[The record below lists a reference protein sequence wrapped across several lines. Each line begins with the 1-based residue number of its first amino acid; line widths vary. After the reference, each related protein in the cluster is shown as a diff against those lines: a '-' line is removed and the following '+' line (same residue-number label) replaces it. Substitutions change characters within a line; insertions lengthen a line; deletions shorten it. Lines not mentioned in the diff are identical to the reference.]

1 MKTLKQIR
9 EAYLTEAKVSMAK
22 LKAGDKVQIL
32 AKGAGARSNGLKTG
46 ENPYGE
52 GNTVQIL
59 GFGVVPFKAKKS
71 NKRDVIA
78 RSIDDFKK
86 KYKQEIKDLKAQDDY
101 GYERDLQQ
109 RGSSR
114 AKLNIIANDI
124 VKNSGY
130 VGFIYQSSSG
140 PGLMYISRSLSDDK
154 WAVNFGDDMEFDLIT

>member
-59 GFGVVPFKAKKS
+59 GFGVVPFKKKS

-86 KYKQEIKDLKAQDDY
+86 KYKQEIKDLKSDDKY
-101 GYERDLQQ
+101 DRDLSM
-109 RGSSR
+109 RGNSR
-114 AKLNIIANDI
+114 IKLSILANDI
-124 VKNSGY
+124 VKNSGF
-130 VGFIYQSSSG
+130 VGFIYQSSK
-140 PGLMYISRSLSDDK
+140 GLGLLYISRSLSDDK
-154 WAVNFGDDMEFDLIT
+154 WAVNFGDDMEFDLVT

>member
-59 GFGVVPFKAKKS
+59 GFGVVPFKKKS

-86 KYKQEIKDLKAQDDY
+86 KYKQEIKDLKSDDKY
-101 GYERDLQQ
+101 DRDLSM
-109 RGSSR
+109 RGNSR
-114 AKLNIIANDI
+114 IKLSILANDI
-124 VKNSGY
+124 VKNSGF
-130 VGFIYQSSSG
+130 VGFIYQSSK
-140 PGLMYISRSLSDDK
+140 GLGLLYISRSLSNDK
-154 WAVNFGDDMEFDLIT
+154 WAVNFGDDMEFDLVA

>member
-1 MKTLKQIR
+1 MKTLSQIR
-9 EAYLTEAKVSMAK
+9 EAFLIEGKVSMAK

-32 AKGAGARSNGLKTG
+32 AKGASAVRNGLKKG

-59 GFGVVPFKAKKS
+59 GFGVVPFKKKS

-86 KYKQEIKDLKAQDDY
+86 KYKQEIKDLKSDDKY
-101 GYERDLQQ
+101 DRDLAM
-109 RGSSR
+109 RGNSR
-114 AKLNIIANDI
+114 AKLSQIANDI
-124 VKNSGY
+124 VKNSGF
-130 VGFIYQSSSG
+130 VGFIYQSSK
-140 PGLMYISRSLSDDK
+140 GLGLLYISRSLSDDK

>member
-1 MKTLKQIR
+1 MKTIKQIR

-59 GFGVVPFKAKKS
+59 GFGVVPFKKKS

-86 KYKQEIKDLKAQDDY
+86 KYKQEIKDLKSDDKY
-101 GYERDLQQ
+101 DRDLSM
-109 RGSSR
+109 RGNSR
-114 AKLNIIANDI
+114 IKLSILANDI
-124 VKNSGY
+124 VKNSGF
-130 VGFIYQSSSG
+130 VGFIYQSSK
-140 PGLMYISRSLSDDK
+140 GLGLLYISRSLSNDK
-154 WAVNFGDDMEFDLIT
+154 WAVNFGDDMEFDLVT

>member
-1 MKTLKQIR
+1 MKTIKQIR

-59 GFGVVPFKAKKS
+59 GFGVVPFKKKS

-86 KYKQEIKDLKAQDDY
+86 KYKQEIKDLKSDDKY
-101 GYERDLQQ
+101 DRDLSM
-109 RGSSR
+109 RGNSR
-114 AKLNIIANDI
+114 IKLSILANDI
-124 VKNSGY
+124 VKNSGF
-130 VGFIYQSSSG
+130 VGFIYQSSK
-140 PGLMYISRSLSDDK
+140 GLGLLYISRSLSDDK
-154 WAVNFGDDMEFDLIT
+154 WAVNFGDDMEFDLVT

>member
-9 EAYLTEAKVSMAK
+9 EEFLTEAKVSMAK

-59 GFGVVPFKAKKS
+59 GFGVVPFKKKS

-86 KYKQEIKDLKAQDDY
+86 KYKQEIKDLKSDDKY
-101 GYERDLQQ
+101 DRDLSM
-109 RGSSR
+109 RGNSR
-114 AKLNIIANDI
+114 IKLSILANDI
-124 VKNSGY
+124 VKNSGF
-130 VGFIYQSSSG
+130 VGFIYQSSKG
-140 PGLMYISRSLSDDK
+140 PGLLYISRSLSDDK
-154 WAVNFGDDMEFDLIT
+154 WAVNFGDDMEFDLVT